1 MVQRLSHSTMSSCA
15 PLVAIDEL
23 RPRRVL
29 HQVVDQR
36 LALLVRHADEARD
49 LLADIERLAAG
60 LGMDAH
66 DRLGD
71 RRIEL
76 RLLLLA
82 IGVRIVDLAR
92 AGMDAVQVGSII
104 FFMPSDSAS

>member
-1 MVQRLSHSTMSSCA
+1 MAGLAIGVVAERNVHRAAVVPQDDVVLL
-15 PLVAIDEL
+15 PLMAIDEL

-29 HQVVDQR
+29 HQVVDQGP
-36 LALLVRHADEARD
+36 ALLLGHAGEARD

-60 LGMDAH
+60 LRMHAH

-76 RLLLLA
+76 LLLLLA
-82 IGVRIVDLAR
+82 LA
-92 AGMDAVQVGSII
+92 M
-104 FFMPSDSAS
+104 